1 MTRAKTAA
9 LFAALALALLAAFAP
24 PAAAQTAPPTPY
36 SADPAQT
43 APPAPYSEDPAQTA
57 PPAPYSADPA
67 YPSAE
72 PLAPEL
78 SDELSRQTELLDLS
92 PWERYFA
99 DAKAFLGRSF
109 QSVDEALVSLA
120 EGGGEEPGGIL
131 SAAAAAAVR
140 ELRPAL
146 ASCAVLVL
154 AGLLTTMAS
163 GVPDEGIKGTLT
175 LALLAVCAGAALE
188 RFISLAHTAFEAV
201 SMTSDF
207 AESTLPVVSTLLTLT
222 GADAAQGLF
231 HPLMSFLSGTVI
243 AVISRAALPLS
254 CACGMLRA
262 ADPIAG
268 EGRLAGLS
276 RLISRAVKW
285 LLGLV
290 SAVYFAVTQVRGL
303 NAAARDGVAVR
314 TARYAI
320 DRLVPVVGSMVS
332 GTVDGVM
339 ACSLLIRNGA
349 GTLALILLFSAALK
363 PLMVLGFG
371 ALSFRAAAAL
381 CRPACGP
388 RVYALYSGLADTA
401 SELFACTAAAVLLL
415 TLTLCVFLAS
425 GGAAAGLW

>member
-1 MTRAKTAA
+1 MTRAWLAALIAVSAFAA
-9 LFAALALALLAAFAP
+9 LFLRACPASAGIAPRTEPPVEAA
-24 PAAAQTAPPTPY
+24 
-36 SADPAQT
+36 
-43 APPAPYSEDPAQTA
+43 
-57 PPAPYSADPA
+57 
-67 YPSAE
+67 PSAE

-99 DAKAFLGRSF
+99 DAGAFLGRSF
-109 QSVDEALVSLA
+109 QSVDEALLSLA

-131 SAAAAAAVR
+131 NAILAVALR

-154 AGLLTTMAS
+154 AGLLTALAS
-163 GVPDEGIKGTLT
+163 GVPDEGIKGALT
-175 LALLAVCAGAALE
+175 LALLAVCAGAALD
-188 RFISLAHTAFEAV
+188 RFISLARTASETV
-201 SMTSDF
+201 SMTNEF
-207 AESTLPVVSTLLTLT
+207 AQSTLPIVSTLLTVT
-222 GADAAQGLF
+222 GAEAAQGLF
-231 HPLMSFLSGTVI
+231 RPLMSFLSGTVI

-268 EGRLAGLS
+268 GGRLAGAS

-303 NAAARDGVAVR
+303 NAAARDGVAIR

-349 GTLALILLFSAALK
+349 GTLALILLFSAAVR
-363 PLMVLGFG
+363 PLAVLGLG
-371 ALSFRAAAAL
+371 ALGFRAAAAL
-381 CRPACGP
+381 CRPACDQ
-388 RVYALYSGLADTA
+388 RVFSLYSGLADTA
-401 SELFACTAAAVLLL
+401 AELFACTAAAVLLV

-425 GGAAAGLW
+425 GGSAAGLW